1 MRYLLLALT
10 LTLTIAPVAVTAADT
25 PPSPPPSG
33 TSSHAWKHGSF
44 GAFMQQEMQLRRQFR
59 SHALSALSTDH
70 RNAIAGIIGTMAV
83 SASPDPRAAAAQI
96 DGVLN
101 QSERQAILSA
111 RDSFKQQSLALHQ
124 QMQSQMAQ
132 QMPGA
137 QSSPRPMRTPGP
149 SRNDPGSILL
159 MALAPES
166 GMGMMHG
173 GGGPHG
179 WPGGPPQGA
188 PPPDGAAPNG
198 PPPNGAP
205 PDGGPPP
212 PQP

>member
-25 PPSPPPSG
+25 PPSPPPPG
-33 TSSHAWKHGSF
+33 TSAQDWKHGPF
-44 GAFMQQEMQLRRQFR
+44 GASMQQEMQLMRQFR
-59 SHALSALSTDH
+59 TQALSALSSEH

-83 SASPDPRAAAAQI
+83 AASPDPRAAAAQI

-111 RDSFKQQSLALHQ
+111 RDSFKQQSLALH
-124 QMQSQMAQ
+124 
-132 QMPGA
+132 A
-137 QSSPRPMRTPGP
+137 QSSPRPMRSPGP
-149 SRNDPGSILL
+149 SWNDPGTILL
-159 MALAPES
+159 MALTPGS
-166 GMGMMHG
+166 GMRMHG
-173 GGGPHG
+173 H
-179 WPGGPPQGA
+179 
-188 PPPDGAAPNG
+188 G

>member
-33 TSSHAWKHGSF
+33 TSTQNWKHGNF
-44 GAFMQQEMQLRRQFR
+44 GAFMQQEMQLQRKFR
-59 SHALSALSTDH
+59 SQALSALSTEH
-70 RNAIAGIIGTMAV
+70 RNAIGGIIGAMAV
-83 SASPDPRAAAAQI
+83 SASPDPHGAAAQI

-124 QMQSQMAQ
+124 QMRAQMAQ
-132 QMPGA
+132 QMPDA
-137 QSSPRPMRTPGP
+137 QRSPRPMRSPGP
-149 SRNDPGSILL
+149 GWNDPGSILL
-159 MALAPES
+159 MALAPGP
-166 GMGMMHG
+166 GMGMRGH
-173 GGGPHG
+173 GGPHG
-179 WPGGPPQGA
+179 GPGQGA

-198 PPPNGAP
+198 PPPDGTP
-205 PDGGPPP
+205 PNGGPPP

>member
-33 TSSHAWKHGSF
+33 TSSHGWKHGNF
-44 GAFMQQEMQLRRQFR
+44 GAFMQQEMQLMQQFR
-59 SHALSALSTDH
+59 TQALSALSSEH
-70 RNAIAGIIGTMAV
+70 RSAIGGIIGTMAV

-111 RDSFKQQSLALHQ
+111 RDSFKQQSLALHE
-124 QMQSQMAQ
+124 QMRSQTAQ
-132 QMPGA
+132 QMPDA
-137 QSSPRPMRTPGP
+137 QSSPRPMRSPGP
-149 SRNDPGSILL
+149 SWNDPGTILL
-159 MALAPES
+159 MALTPGS
-166 GMGMMHG
+166 GMGMHG
-173 GGGPHG
+173 RGGPHG
-179 WPGGPPQGA
+179 GPGGPLRGA

-198 PPPNGAP
+198 PPPNGTP